1 MINLSTSSFYDR
13 STQQLGSLREQANK
27 LQDQIATGDRLTR
40 SSDDPV
46 AAARLRTLDRSERLS
61 GIDQRNSDAAMSDLK
76 LADTALSTMVNIITR
91 AKELAL
97 SAANEAQGTE
107 QRALLSAEL
116 DTLRESLMSVA
127 NSRNAMGHALFGG
140 QASGMAYEL
149 SGTTVTYIGTATTGA
164 IDIGEGQK
172 VTPAFTGPQ
181 VLSFDQGGTSTDLF
195 ALLGNLSAALQDPT
209 ADASTVA
216 QSSLDG
222 LDSAFDKVTTAQT
235 ITGARMGWIEMMDTR
250 RQAVGDQVTQEKADI
265 GSADPATAMVHL
277 QETLT
282 VLEASQASFIKLA
295 GLSLFDLIR

>member
-1 MINLSTSSFYDR
+1 MINLSTGAYYER

-27 LQDQIATGDRLTR
+27 LQNQISTGDRLSR

-46 AAARLRTLDRSERLS
+46 AAARLRTLDRRERLS
-61 GIDQRNSDAAMSDLK
+61 EVDQRNSDAALSDLK

-116 DTLRESLMSVA
+116 DTLRESLLSVA
-127 NSRNAMGHALFGG
+127 NSRNVSGHALFGG
-140 QASGMAYEL
+140 QAAGAAYTL
-149 SGTTVTYIGTATTGA
+149 SGTTVTYAGTAATGQ
-164 IDIGEGQK
+164 IDIGEGQA
-172 VTPAFTGPQ
+172 VTPSFTGPE
-181 VLSFDQGGTSTDLF
+181 VLTFDQGGTPSDLF
-195 ALLGNLSAALQDPT
+195 ALLGNLSAALQDPL
-209 ADASTVA
+209 ADAVSVA

-222 LDSAFDKVTTAQT
+222 LDSSFDKVTTAQT

-250 RQAVGDQVTQEKADI
+250 RQAVGDQITQEKTDVGGADLPTTMI
-265 GSADPATAMVHL
+265 RL

-282 VLEASQASFIKLA
+282 VLEASQASFVKLA
-295 GLSLFDLIR
+295 GLSLFDIIR